1 MIALRPRNNWSVD
14 GNTLIWQDDIVLKPT
29 PEEIEQKKQELI
41 AGLPMKRLRYE
52 RDLLLRRCDKYSLP
66 DWPHSDSSKRQEWLD
81 YRQALRDLPNNTTPQ
96 FDSNNNLINVT
107 WPIKPDTETTTTTEE
122 TTTTTEDAETT
133 EETTTTTEDETT
145 EETTTTTDAETTT
158 ETTDAE
164 TTTETTPETTTETTE
179 AETTTETTE
188 AETTTTTDAETT
200 TETTEAETTTE
211 TTEAETTTT
220 NEETTN

>member
-14 GNTLIWQDDIVLKPT
+14 GNTLIWQDDIGLKPT

-41 AGLPMKRLRYE
+41 AELPMKRLRYE
-52 RDLLLRRCDKYSLP
+52 RDLLLRKCDKYSLP

-107 WPIKPDTETTTTTEE
+107 WPTKPHTETTTTTEDAETTTTTEE

-133 EETTTTTEDETT
+133 TTT
-145 EETTTTTDAETTT
+145 EETTTTTE
-158 ETTDAE
+158 ES
-164 TTTETTPETTTETTE
+164 TPETTTTTE
-179 AETTTETTE
+179 ESTP
-188 AETTTTTDAETT
+188 ETTTTT
-200 TETTEAETTTE
+200 EAEAESET

-220 NEETTN
+220 N

>member
-14 GNTLIWQDDIVLKPT
+14 GNTLIWQDDIGLKPT

-41 AGLPMKRLRYE
+41 AELPMKRLRYE
-52 RDLLLRRCDKYSLP
+52 RDLLLRKCDKYSLP

-107 WPIKPDTETTTTTEE
+107 WPTKPHTETTTTTEE
-122 TTTTTEDAETT
+122 STP
-133 EETTTTTEDETT
+133 ETTTTTEESTPETT
-145 EETTTTTDAETTT
+145 TTTEAEAESETTTDAETTT
-158 ETTDAE
+158 
-164 TTTETTPETTTETTE
+164 
-179 AETTTETTE
+179 
-188 AETTTTTDAETT
+188 
-200 TETTEAETTTE
+200 

-220 NEETTN
+220 N

>member
-52 RDLLLRRCDKYSLP
+52 RDLLLRGCDKYSLP

-96 FDSNNNLINVT
+96 FDSNSNLINVT
-107 WPIKPDTETTTTTEE
+107 WPTKPD
-122 TTTTTEDAETT
+122 
-133 EETTTTTEDETT
+133 
-145 EETTTTTDAETTT
+145 
-158 ETTDAE
+158 
-164 TTTETTPETTTETTE
+164 TETTPETTTEAETTTEPTE
-179 AETTTETTE
+179 AETTTEPTE
-188 AETTTTTDAETT
+188 AETT

-211 TTEAETTTT
+211 TTEAETTTNT
-220 NEETTN
+220 EETTN

>member
-1 MIALRPRNNWSVD
+1 MSSLADIMIVLKPNNNWNVD
-14 GNTLIWQDDIVLKPT
+14 GNTLNWQDDITLKPT

-41 AGLPMKRLRYE
+41 AELPMKRLRYK
-52 RDLLLRRCDKYSLP
+52 RDLLLKQSDKYSLP

-81 YRQALRDLPNNTTPQ
+81 YRNSLRNLPSTTTPQ

-107 WPIKPDTETTTTTEE
+107 WPTKPDAEITT
-122 TTTTTEDAETT
+122 
-133 EETTTTTEDETT
+133 
-145 EETTTTTDAETTT
+145 
-158 ETTDAE
+158 
-164 TTTETTPETTTETTE
+164 TTE

-188 AETTTTTDAETT
+188 AETTTNTEEAETT

-211 TTEAETTTT
+211 TTEAETTTETTEAETTTETTEETTTT

>member
-66 DWPHSDSSKRQEWLD
+66 DWPHSNSSKRQEWLD
-81 YRQALRDLPNNTTPQ
+81 YRQALRDLPSSTTPQ

-107 WPIKPDTETTTTTEE
+107 WPTKPDTETTTTTEE
-122 TTTTTEDAETT
+122 STPETTTTTEETTEETTTIT
-133 EETTTTTEDETT
+133 EETTTTTEES
-145 EETTTTTDAETTT
+145 
-158 ETTDAE
+158 
-164 TTTETTPETTTETTE
+164 TPETTTTTE
-179 AETTTETTE
+179 AETT
-188 AETTTTTDAETT
+188 
-200 TETTEAETTTE
+200 
-211 TTEAETTTT
+211 
-220 NEETTN
+220 EETATN

>member
-1 MIALRPRNNWSVD
+1 MSSLGDIMIALRPRNNWSVD

-81 YRQALRDLPNNTTPQ
+81 YRQALRDLPSSTTPQ

-107 WPIKPDTETTTTTEE
+107 WPTKPDTETTTTTEE
-122 TTTTTEDAETT
+122 TTTTTEAEA
-133 EETTTTTEDETT
+133 ESETTTTTDAETT
-145 EETTTTTDAETTT
+145 EETTTTTDAETTEETTTTT
-158 ETTDAE
+158 EAETTEETTTTDAE
-164 TTTETTPETTTETTE
+164 TTE
-179 AETTTETTE
+179 
-188 AETTTTTDAETT
+188 ETTTTTDAETT
-200 TETTEAETTTE
+200 
-211 TTEAETTTT
+211 
-220 NEETTN
+220 EETATN

>member
-81 YRQALRDLPNNTTPQ
+81 YRQALRDLPSSTTPQ

-107 WPIKPDTETTTTTEE
+107 WPTKPDTETTTTTEE
-122 TTTTTEDAETT
+122 TTTTTEAEA
-133 EETTTTTEDETT
+133 ESETTTTTDAETT
-145 EETTTTTDAETTT
+145 EETTTTTDAETTEETTTTT
-158 ETTDAE
+158 EAETTEETTTTDAE
-164 TTTETTPETTTETTE
+164 TTE
-179 AETTTETTE
+179 
-188 AETTTTTDAETT
+188 ETTTTTDAETT
-200 TETTEAETTTE
+200 
-211 TTEAETTTT
+211 
-220 NEETTN
+220 EETATN

>member
-1 MIALRPRNNWSVD
+1 MSSLGDIMIALRPRNNWSVD
-14 GNTLIWQDDIVLKPT
+14 GNILIWQDDIGLKPT

-41 AGLPMKRLRYE
+41 AELPMKRLRYK
-52 RDLLLRRCDKYSLP
+52 RDLLLKQSDKYSLP

-81 YRQALRDLPNNTTPQ
+81 YRNSLRNLPSTTTPQ

-107 WPIKPDTETTTTTEE
+107 WPTKPDAEITT
-122 TTTTTEDAETT
+122 
-133 EETTTTTEDETT
+133 
-145 EETTTTTDAETTT
+145 
-158 ETTDAE
+158 
-164 TTTETTPETTTETTE
+164 TTE

-188 AETTTTTDAETT
+188 AETTTNTEEAETT

-211 TTEAETTTT
+211 TTEAETTTEPTEAETTTETTEETTTT

>member
-14 GNTLIWQDDIVLKPT
+14 GNTLIWQDDIGLKPT

-52 RDLLLRRCDKYSLP
+52 RDLLLRRCDIYSLP

-81 YRQALRDLPNNTTPQ
+81 YRQALRDLPSSTTPQ

-107 WPIKPDTETTTTTEE
+107 WPTKPDTE

-133 EETTTTTEDETT
+133 TTT
-145 EETTTTTDAETTT
+145 EETTTETETTTNTEEAETTT
-158 ETTDAE
+158 ETTEAGTTTNTEEAE
-164 TTTETTPETTTETTE
+164 TTTTTE

-200 TETTEAETTTE
+200 TTTETE
-211 TTEAETTTT
+211 TTEETTT
-220 NEETTN
+220 N